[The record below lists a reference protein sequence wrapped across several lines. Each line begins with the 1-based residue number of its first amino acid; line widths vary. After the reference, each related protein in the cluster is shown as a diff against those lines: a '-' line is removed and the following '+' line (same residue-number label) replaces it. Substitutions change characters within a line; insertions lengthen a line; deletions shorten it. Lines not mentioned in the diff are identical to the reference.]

1 MLKIGDPVVLTHSVR
16 GILAGRPGRVVGVN
30 THSLEVAFEGP
41 TFDSEHTQ
49 RRSIHKDH
57 LALRLP
63 MLAPPLFDLEE
74 ILCGGL

>member
-1 MLKIGDPVVLTHSVR
+1 MLKIGDPVVLTHPVR
-16 GILAGRPGRVVGVN
+16 GIPAGRYGRIIGVN
-30 THSLEVAFEGP
+30 THSLEVSFEGP

-49 RRSIHKDH
+49 RRSIHKAH
-57 LALRLP
+57 LALREP